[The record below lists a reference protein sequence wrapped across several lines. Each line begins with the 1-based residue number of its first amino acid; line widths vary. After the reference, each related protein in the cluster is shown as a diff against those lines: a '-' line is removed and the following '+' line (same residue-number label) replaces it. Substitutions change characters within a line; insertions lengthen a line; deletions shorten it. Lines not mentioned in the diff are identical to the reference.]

1 MTRSYSSQKHESQSE
16 RVRVLVGLSG
26 GIHSAVTAAL
36 LKTQGHEVVGMY
48 LDTQIPGTLSA
59 TENHCSSGNAKAH
72 AEKAATS
79 LGIEFHVVDVSAPY
93 QAKVL
98 DYLVHER
105 SLGHSPNPCVPCN
118 REVKLGTLFA
128 KATELRCNK
137 VATGH
142 GAQVFHDPRSGSYQL
157 LAAGDP
163 SRDQSPFLF
172 TLTQEELSKLL
183 LPLGNFPRNMVSKL
197 GAEYGFS
204 PVLSD
209 SQAICFSD
217 ISGTVPYVESRLAPA
232 LRARGV
238 MKTSNDQVIGE
249 HQGLQRYQLGSRVEP
264 EITAVSTEGLVVVGL
279 DLPNQGM
286 MLGSPEQLLKKEC
299 VIFGT
304 HWLKALHQL
313 KGLRCNGRI
322 SPEKAPLA
330 CQVTFFENQTAHVEF
345 DERQGPLFPGQ
356 AIVFYQENEVL
367 GGGWIHTTS

>member
-1 MTRSYSSQKHESQSE
+1 MYLEPQ
-16 RVRVLVGLSG
+16 VPGGLSA
-26 GIHSAVTAAL
+26 S
-36 LKTQGHEVVGMY
+36 
-48 LDTQIPGTLSA
+48 
-59 TENHCSSGNAKAH
+59 ENHCSTGNSRAN
-72 AEKAATS
+72 AEKAASS
-79 LGIEFHVVDVSAPY
+79 LGIELHVVDISALY

-98 DYLVHER
+98 DYFVHER

-118 REVKLGTLFA
+118 REVKLRTLYA
-128 KATELRCNK
+128 KASELRCDK

-142 GAQVFHDPRSGSYQL
+142 GAQVYHDPRTGEYQL
-157 LAAGDP
+157 LQAGDP
-163 SRDQSPFLF
+163 SRDQSPLLF

-197 GAEYGFS
+197 GAEYGVA
-204 PVLSD
+204 PALSN
-209 SQAICFSD
+209 SQGVCFSEAPM
-217 ISGTVPYVESRLAPA
+217 TVPYVESRLAPA

-249 HQGLQRYQLGSRVEP
+249 HPGLQRYQLGARVEP
-264 EITAVSTEGLVVVGL
+264 EITAVSTEGLVIVAL
-279 DLPNQGM
+279 DLPNHGI

-313 KGLRCNGRI
+313 KGLRCYGRI
-322 SPEKAPLA
+322 APEKPPVG
-330 CQVTFFENQTAHVEF
+330 CQVTFFENQTAHIEF